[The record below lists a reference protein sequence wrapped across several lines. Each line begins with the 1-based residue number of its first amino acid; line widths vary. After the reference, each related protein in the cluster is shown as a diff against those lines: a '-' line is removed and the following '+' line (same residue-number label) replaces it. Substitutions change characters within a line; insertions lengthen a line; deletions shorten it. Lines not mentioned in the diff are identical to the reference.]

1 MQKQLCLYPELSFM
15 KKTHVILL
23 HLLYFFYLFGWDE
36 VSRALFNP
44 NFHFTIQRI
53 TGPLA
58 LSSYILFPGSF
69 YINYL
74 LVMPSFFKQK
84 KYVKLGLSWLLLV
97 AVFILFRY
105 TFEEVLFLKWFGIKN
120 YTDGT
125 TLTYYI
131 SDNFFIC
138 TGILTMSTVFWTIKH
153 LIESDKAN
161 AVLAQQKQQA
171 EVSFLR
177 NQVNPHFIFNTMNN
191 IYAMV
196 SQQSA
201 QALPAIE
208 KLSGIMRYVMSE
220 SDVEQIALNKEIAYI
235 HNFIELQT
243 IRIKTANTVQFSIT
257 GQTDGWYIA
266 PLLLI
271 PFVENGFK
279 HGVTSKQDQ
288 PFIIDLSV
296 QNNTLSFKATNYI
309 NQGIKDESNGIGL
322 RNVQKRL
329 QLLYPGKH
337 TLLIN
342 ETDGVFT
349 ALLTIA
355 L

>member
-1 MQKQLCLYPELSFM
+1 M
-15 KKTHVILL
+15 KKAHVILL

-53 TGPLA
+53 IGPFA
-58 LSSYILFPGSF
+58 LSSYIFFAGSF

-74 LVMPSFFKQK
+74 LIMPAFFKQK
-84 KYVKLGLSWLLLV
+84 KYIKLGLSWLLLV
-97 AVFILFRY
+97 AAFILLRH
-105 TFEEVLFLKWFGIKN
+105 TFEEVLFMKWFGMKN
-120 YTDGT
+120 YSDGT
-125 TLTYYI
+125 TITYYI

-153 LIESDKAN
+153 LIESDKVN
-161 AVLAQQKQQA
+161 AILAQQKKQA

-208 KLSGIMRYVMSE
+208 KLSNIMRYVMTE
-220 SDVEQIALNKEIAYI
+220 SDVDYISLTKEIEYI

-243 IRIKTANTVQFSIT
+243 IRIKTANTVQLSIT
-257 GQTDGWYIA
+257 GQTDGLYIV

-271 PFVENGFK
+271 AFVENGFK
-279 HGVTSKQDQ
+279 HGVTSKAEQ
-288 PFIIDLSV
+288 PFIMELTV
-296 QNNTLSFKATNYI
+296 QNKMLTFKTSNYI
-309 NQGIKDESNGIGL
+309 NPGIKDGSNGIGL
-322 RNVQKRL
+322 QNVQKRL
-329 QLLYPGKH
+329 ELLYPDKH
-337 TLLIN
+337 TLLIKN
-342 ETDGVFT
+342 TEFMFT
-349 ALLTIA
+349 TLLTIA